1 MKKDKFRRDPDLL
14 DAACDR
20 EVLIYAVGICL
31 ALAALGLVMI
41 WR

>member
-1 MKKDKFRRDPDLL
+1 MKRIRRKPDLL

-20 EVLIYAVGICL
+20 EVLIYAVGLCL
-31 ALAALGLVMI
+31 ALAALGLVLI